1 MWIKIYFG
9 SESEDRRIPA
19 PHGEMVT
26 GGSSMVQWAL
36 WLEVAWVGSCEW
48 ESHVLRRTVLLVQT
62 PRYDRVPVLLRY
74 EPFSHALV
82 FLLDPTPAMAHGF
95 EAW

>member
-1 MWIKIYFG
+1 
-9 SESEDRRIPA
+9 
-19 PHGEMVT
+19 MVR
-26 GGSSMVQWAL
+26 WAL

-82 FLLDPTPAMAHGF
+82 FLLDPTPAHDF
-95 EAW
+95 EAWCKAVF

>member
-1 MWIKIYFG
+1 M
-9 SESEDRRIPA
+9 
-19 PHGEMVT
+19 
-26 GGSSMVQWAL
+26 
-36 WLEVAWVGSCEW
+36 
-48 ESHVLRRTVLLVQT
+48 RRTVLLVQT

-95 EAW
+95 EAWCKAHGVPCDAGRRPTVSEQTMQLPPHASEVPRR